1 MQTTRSS
8 RATPKELAEYK
19 YAPIT
24 SCDVER
30 SFSCMKSFLTRVAI
44 FPEKCNFSEKTNGG
58 TKRRILQFLARNCGS
73 HDGRKQWRKSDDGAF
88 DPETTASMAAA
99 FNDVQAYRFPD
110 DQITMQ
116 DRLRLTAFP
125 YLGVWTLGG
134 GACFY
139 SSFERPLPWVV
150 NNVPPQRY
158 YCFKLR

>member
-1 MQTTRSS
+1 MWFEGHWGFQYYMQQWG
-8 RATPKELAEYK
+8 
-19 YAPIT
+19 
-24 SCDVER
+24 
-30 SFSCMKSFLTRVAI
+30 AI
-44 FPEKCNFSEKTNGG
+44 
-58 TKRRILQFLARNCGS
+58 
-73 HDGRKQWRKSDDGAF
+73 AF
-88 DPETTASMAAA
+88 DRRNSQVKSGDLVAAA

-125 YLGVWTLGG
+125 YLGAWTLGG

-139 SSFERPLPWVV
+139 SSFEGPLPWVV